1 MTTELNEVMLIP
13 CSYRSRAGVSVTSIA
28 DNPASDPTSQL
39 SEGDEISP
47 EALESAG
54 LSSMLEETE
63 MVGAEVAEEDPWAL
77 TGVDEVGEVSS
88 ALSSDMNMDEDLESV
103 PTEGSDEVEMLIGEG
118 EALTRDG
125 NNREALTLFNKA
137 IALDPGAEMAWFN
150 RGVILEA
157 QGDTRGSRQSFGI
170 TLDLNPEHGPAAANL
185 AIILDRMGDSQGAM
199 RWAKVALES
208 FPGHHLLLDLM
219 RKGDS
224 SAPGVVADANT
235 ADISIMGQAQASE
248 AAPERSD
255 LVWSEDDVKD
265 AMDAH
270 GVRDREAVLEEAR
283 LHDADGNLYLDKE
296 ELHSAAGLVA
306 AKKSAETEA
315 ESRAAAREVE
325 VVDEPGPVQSGPD
338 LETLCNQ
345 AKGLL
350 RTGDAKGA
358 LSMLMEHLHGSA
370 AQHPDSWR
378 IAAGA
383 MARLDLND
391 NAIDAFN
398 HALNLDDGDASAW
411 YNLGAIHRRKNEN
424 ERAAECFKKALERK
438 QDYVR
443 AAYSLATI
451 SIETGDVEEALN
463 SWRRLLELEPEHQS
477 KNDFT
482 TLLIELAEGEAEVLE
497 HVRGVPPTIPEG
509 PVLAAEALS
518 LLSGESPMRARA
530 LSIAGRHTD
539 AVLSWKELLKVDKE
553 EASYWLGLSK
563 ALSAAGDEATAS
575 RCRKKYEDLSG
586 EVSLDSANDSL
597 AMVSALPTAVPVAE
611 EPTPS
616 APAPVISDSIL
627 LEPIPETEAKE
638 EMLIQSPQIDLAK
651 VALDATQ
658 KVSADANNTVVA
670 KSTSI
675 ANQDVEWYNKGLG
688 LLADKK
694 YKQALSCF
702 DKALPMFTHDDA
714 MIIRILN
721 ARGNCFYYLEEYP
734 KCIENHHKAMLIDP
748 NSVSGATLY
757 NMGTAYGEMERYD
770 DAVKCFEQSIPR
782 GLTKEQ
788 QKLAKE
794 QVRRCNLL
802 SKEKTKK
809 AR

>member
-1 MTTELNEVMLIP
+1 ML
-13 CSYRSRAGVSVTSIA
+13 T
-28 DNPASDPTSQL
+28 
-39 SEGDEISP
+39 EGDDISS
-47 EALESAG
+47 EALENAG
-54 LSSMLEETE
+54 LSSMVEEPVVEPEE
-63 MVGAEVAEEDPWAL
+63 MAADDPWAM
-77 TGVDEVGEVSS
+77 TDVDEVGEVTS
-88 ALSSDMNMDEDLESV
+88 ALSSDLKMDEDLETV
-103 PTEGSDEVEMLIGEG
+103 AVEGSDELETMIADG

-137 IALDPGAEMAWFN
+137 IAMDPGAEMAWFN

-185 AIILDRMGDSQGAM
+185 AIILDRMGDSQGAK
-199 RWAKVALES
+199 RWAKVALDS
-208 FPGHHLLLDLM
+208 FPGHHLLLDLL
-219 RKGDS
+219 RKGNSSDS
-224 SAPGVVADANT
+224 GVVADANT
-235 ADISIMGQAQASE
+235 DDIRIMGQAQASE
-248 AAPERSD
+248 AAPERAD

-306 AKKSAETEA
+306 ATKVAEAEA
-315 ESRAAAREVE
+315 ESRAASREVDGVGE
-325 VVDEPGPVQSGPD
+325 QTLVSSGPD

-358 LSMLMEHLHGSA
+358 LSMLMEHLHDSA

-411 YNLGAIHRRKNEN
+411 YNLGAIHRRKSEN
-424 ERAAECFKKALERK
+424 ERAAECFKNALERK
-438 QDYVR
+438 HDYVR
-443 AAYSLATI
+443 AAHSLATI
-451 SIETGDVEEALN
+451 SIETGDIEEALN
-463 SWRRLLELEPEHQS
+463 SWRKLLELEPEHDS
-477 KNDFT
+477 KNDFA
-482 TLLIELAEGEAEVLE
+482 TLLVELAEGEAEVLE
-497 HVRGVPPTIPEG
+497 HVSGVPPTIPEG
-509 PVLAAEALS
+509 PVLAAEVLGM
-518 LLSGESPMRARA
+518 LSGDSTLRARA
-530 LSIAGRHTD
+530 LSIAGMHTD
-539 AVLSWKELLKVDKE
+539 AVLCWKEMLKINKE

-563 ALSAAGDEATAS
+563 ALIAAGDESTAA
-575 RCRKKYEDLSG
+575 RCRKKYDELSG
-586 EVSLDSANDSL
+586 GVSLDSANQSL
-597 AMVSALPTAVPVAE
+597 AIESPQPAAVAVVEAVSIPPE
-611 EPTPS
+611 
-616 APAPVISDSIL
+616 PAPILSESIL
-627 LEPIPETEAKE
+627 LKPIPEPVATETE
-638 EMLIQSPQIDLAK
+638 VIESPEIDLAK

-658 KVSADANNTVVA
+658 KVSSEANISVVA
-670 KSTSI
+670 KSTAI

-748 NSVSGATLY
+748 NSVTGATLY

-782 GLTKEQ
+782 DLTKEQ

-809 AR
+809 GR